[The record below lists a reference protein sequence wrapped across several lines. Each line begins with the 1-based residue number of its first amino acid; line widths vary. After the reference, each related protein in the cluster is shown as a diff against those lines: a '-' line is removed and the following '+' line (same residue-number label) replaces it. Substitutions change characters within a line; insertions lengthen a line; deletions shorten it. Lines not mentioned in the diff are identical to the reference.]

1 MSSFILRILTLH
13 LLISPTFCII
23 YFLVSCLH
31 CSLLLCINFS
41 SLLSLLFLSRTTSIL
56 NFPSYYFPS
65 CLVSSR
71 LGASL
76 TSSCLL
82 FCLCLL
88 SPSLPLLVFF
98 SPHLIFFTCVFS
110 PVLSC
115 KSFCTKTRWD
125 ETRQK
130 VVEGKICCS
139 VGQVD
144 LPCVCKP
151 CTHRYN
157 AGVSSPQISDCITLV
172 NNLWFSLSLS
182 LSVAAIVGDGQ
193 YWAGL
198 VSWCMLRPD
207 SDLTLLILTEAL
219 RWGKNQYFETTERE
233 LLTWP
238 EGEMKNERQSDE
250 SDWVQERN
258 AALKTQ
264 SREEKATALMDES
277 HIVPA
282 GDVVL
287 KLHEYLDTLAD
298 EHKSNMPNSRTH
310 RLI

>member
-31 CSLLLCINFS
+31 CSVLLCINFS

-56 NFPSYYFPS
+56 DFPSYYFPS

-88 SPSLPLLVFF
+88 SPNLPLLVFF
-98 SPHLIFFTCVFS
+98 SPHLTFFTCVFS

-115 KSFCTKTRWD
+115 KSFCAKTRWD

-144 LPCVCKP
+144 LPCVFKP

-157 AGVSSPQISDCITLV
+157 AGVSSAQISDCITLV

-182 LSVAAIVGDGQ
+182 LGRCYCGWWTVLSWFGELMHVA
-193 YWAGL
+193 
-198 VSWCMLRPD
+198 SWLWSEAPHTHWSTEMREKSIFWD
-207 SDLTLLILTEAL
+207 NRARAVDLT
-219 RWGKNQYFETTERE
+219 
-233 LLTWP
+233 
-238 EGEMKNERQSDE
+238 
-250 SDWVQERN
+250 
-258 AALKTQ
+258 
-264 SREEKATALMDES
+264 
-277 HIVPA
+277 
-282 GDVVL
+282 
-287 KLHEYLDTLAD
+287 
-298 EHKSNMPNSRTH
+298 
-310 RLI
+310 